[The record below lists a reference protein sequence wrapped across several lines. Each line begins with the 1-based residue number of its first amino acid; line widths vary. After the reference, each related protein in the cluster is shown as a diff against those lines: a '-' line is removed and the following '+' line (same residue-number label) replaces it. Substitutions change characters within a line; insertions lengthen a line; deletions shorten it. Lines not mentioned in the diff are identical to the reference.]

1 MHYVTQIGQGDVN
14 EKRSTTSFVVF
25 LGPCLISWSA
35 KKQAVVSIEYR
46 IQVPI
51 NGYGGTVAVELY
63 WLRMLPK
70 GLGIALSHP
79 PTLWC
84 DNLGALS
91 LASNPVFHARIKYV
105 KVDYHFIRE
114 R

>member
-1 MHYVTQIGQGDVN
+1 MFNLLECKEAGG
-14 EKRSTTSFVVF
+14 
-25 LGPCLISWSA
+25 C
-35 KKQAVVSIEYR
+35 VSIEYR
-46 IQVPI
+46 IQVLI
-51 NGYGGTVAVELY
+51 HGYGGTVAVELY
-63 WLRMLPK
+63 WFRMLLK

-91 LASNPVFHARIKYV
+91 LASNPVFHARIKHV